1 MVGVLLEFYYG
12 RFTEM
17 VFKGKV
23 FFILYLYSISS
34 LYLSLFLL
42 SLSLSLYVS
51 FSLSLLSLYLSFS
64 RHISLIVV
72 FSMYGYKLC
81 MFWPINFET

>member
-42 SLSLSLYVS
+42 SLSLSMFLS
-51 FSLSLLSLYLSFS
+51 LFPFSLSIFLFLAIFHLLLF
-64 RHISLIVV
+64 
-72 FSMYGYKLC
+72 FQC
-81 MFWPINFET
+81 MAINYVCFGQ

>member
-17 VFKGKV
+17 VFKGNV

-34 LYLSLFLL
+34 LYLSLFL
-42 SLSLSLYVS
+42 LSLSLYVS